1 MQKGCCILKNKKA
14 IIILCIAIVCA
25 IISGVGL
32 YSFLVPQRA
41 TIYVYKGNYEAG
53 TTLTS
58 DMLTP
63 MQVDARIVS
72 NGANK
77 STDSYYITSSTIND
91 VLKKGNKLK
100 TNVVKGMPV
109 IPQQLSVEG
118 GNALE
123 YVMKPESIAVTIPVN
138 SNTGITNDLKAGS
151 RVNIYTCHKA
161 NSGGQQ
167 TQLLFQ
173 NMKVLAVYK
182 SDGQITSVTIEVNH
196 SESLKLI
203 YATTYEIVYLGL
215 VNESGYQSS
224 EGQLIFGQ

>member
-1 MQKGCCILKNKKA
+1 M
-14 IIILCIAIVCA
+14 CA

-100 TNVVKGMPV
+100 TNVAKGMPV
-109 IPQQLSVEG
+109 I
-118 GNALE
+118 
-123 YVMKPESIAVTIPVN
+123 T
-138 SNTGITNDLKAGS
+138 
-151 RVNIYTCHKA
+151 
-161 NSGGQQ
+161 Q
-167 TQLLFQ
+167 TL
-173 NMKVLAVYK
+173 
-182 SDGQITSVTIEVNH
+182 
-196 SESLKLI
+196 
-203 YATTYEIVYLGL
+203 
-215 VNESGYQSS
+215 
-224 EGQLIFGQ
+224 